1 MKRTEQLR
9 QQKQQG
15 RVFYVIIT
23 RDANKNHVILVP
35 GRIDVN
41 QPSNVNANPE
51 KVRDNPYSTTKMCTV
66 CVILFPM

>member
-51 KVRDNPYSTTKMCTV
+51 KVRDNLIPRLRCV
-66 CVILFPM
+66 CVILFQCD